1 MTTVLGAVLRAG
13 SLAGL
18 ITGLMFTGIEGV
30 LAGAAFHLAPMQT
43 TFAPVGRGTTQS
55 FEVVSSGTQPVA
67 VEIHMVKRI
76 IAPDGTETNPN
87 ADDEFIVYPP
97 QILLNPGERQRVRVT
112 WLGDPNPP
120 QELTYRIVA
129 EQLPINLGQIET
141 QQGGRNVIIKT
152 LFEYVGSV
160 YITPRNAQADVGL
173 DSLVAVANP
182 RGGTQLKVTLIN
194 RGNRHQIMGRVSLAV
209 QGENGEIL
217 QFSPEQLQAIAG
229 ENMLAGMKREFI
241 LPLPN
246 GTPVGPMTGE
256 FQVQP

>member
-1 MTTVLGAVLRAG
+1 MATILGAVFRAS

-18 ITGLMFTGIEGV
+18 ITGLLLTGVEGV

-43 TFAPVGRGTTQS
+43 IFAPVGRGTTQS
-55 FEVVSSGTQPVA
+55 FDVVSTGTQPVA

-76 IAPDGTETNPN
+76 VAPDGTEINPN

-112 WLGDPNPP
+112 WLGNPEP
-120 QELTYRIVA
+120 AQELTYRIVA
-129 EQLPINLGQIET
+129 EQLPINLGQIEA
-141 QQGGRNVIIKT
+141 QQGGRSVIIKT

-160 YITPRNAQADVGL
+160 YITPRNAQPNIQL
-173 DSLVAVANP
+173 DSLVAVSNP
-182 RGGTQLKVTLIN
+182 QGGTQLKVTLVN
-194 RGNRHQIMGRVSLAV
+194 QGNRHQIMRGVSLTV
-209 QGENGEIL
+209 QGDNGDVI
-217 QFSPEQLQAIAG
+217 QFSPAQLKAIAG
-229 ENMLAGMKREFI
+229 ENMLAGMRREFL

-246 GTPVGPMTGE
+246 GTPLGPMTGN